1 MLPKYKVRNWEKLKI
16 FAELVACTF
25 EKSGPGRNQG
35 KARKRTVVVLAVAR
49 IFGSDEKLCLLCAS
63 DFAVTHKLHP
73 AVSFLQGE
81 FAEKILHLHCLC
93 VLRFRNSCDT
103 I

>member
-1 MLPKYKVRNWEKLKI
+1 M
-16 FAELVACTF
+16 
-25 EKSGPGRNQG
+25 
-35 KARKRTVVVLAVAR
+35 VVLAAAR

-63 DFAVTHKLHP
+63 DFTVTHELLP

-81 FAEKILHLHCLC
+81 FAQKNLHLHCLC